1 MLTNFIFSTKVIFF
15 VKKKKNYS
23 NLIGNLQE
31 ICLKSSTILN
41 SRII

>member
-15 VKKKKNYS
+15 VKKKGYS

-31 ICLKSSTILN
+31 VCLKSSTILN